1 MRRIADRAFQLLNC
15 LFLST
20 LIGVVHGVEITP
32 RTYQLIFDAVV
43 SHDIVAHHALN
54 PQNSN
59 PSEPHHQLVPPTIA
73 TDVAATIGSDFLAV
87 WLRRHQKQDDGDS
100 RDTYGEKSGGALGLN
115 CFPGEGSSENA
126 ALSTTCFVDHTER
139 GISFQLSVKIY
150 SSYLHLE
157 TDHDTEEKVLR
168 DTSTT
173 FQHSDSVPVM
183 ARVDATFQ
191 GPKAKHVLVNAVPK
205 LVKLL
210 QSPSHPPPV
219 WAIQERLS
227 SFDMANQLH
236 GSYNLATQTDRQRD
250 QSPASVESLVLSNR
264 NLIGRIPVVIREDDG
279 IEVWHYTE
287 LDEQEAT
294 RSLFIESILRATT
307 SHRIARNLLC
317 PGFFDKAVRMRLDRP
332 NVKVVLIS
340 EVPLAMI
347 ATILEH
353 ASVTRLD
360 IIGTDQN
367 IQDLVA
373 KYMPKLNHCVTSGD
387 SGTGNCLEDERVHF
401 VNTGIDEW
409 IHSKGDRGQA
419 TTFYD
424 VIFVDEKS
432 FSIEELPFESKLVD
446 GGLAVGN
453 SVITDN
459 GAEETGYRYQ
469 SSSNAN
475 EEPVHAAGVKDD
487 EL

>member
-1 MRRIADRAFQLLNC
+1 MRRCADRAFQLLNC

-20 LIGVVHGVEITP
+20 LIGVVHGVKITP

-43 SHDIVAHHALN
+43 SHNIVAHHALN

-73 TDVAATIGSDFLAV
+73 TDVAARIGSDFLAV
-87 WLRRHQKQDDGDS
+87 WLRRHQRQDGGDS
-100 RDTYGEKSGGALGLN
+100 RDTYGEKYSAALGLN
-115 CFPGEGSSENA
+115 CFPGEGSSKNA

-150 SSYLHLE
+150 SPYLHLE
-157 TDHDTEEKVLR
+157 TDDNTEEKVLR
-168 DTSTT
+168 DTSMI
-173 FQHSDSVPVM
+173 FRHNDSVPVM

-191 GPKAKHVLVNAVPK
+191 GPKAKHVLVKAVPK

-219 WAIQERLS
+219 WGIQERLS
-227 SFDMANQLH
+227 SFDMANQLY
-236 GSYNLATQTDRQRD
+236 GSYNSATQTDRKGD
-250 QSPASVESLVLSNR
+250 QSSASVESLVLSNR
-264 NLIGRIPVVIREDDG
+264 NLIGRVPVKIQEDDD
-279 IEVWHYTE
+279 IEIWHYTE

-294 RSLFIESILRATT
+294 RSLFVKSVLRATT
-307 SHRIARNLLC
+307 SRRIARNLLC

-332 NVKVVLIS
+332 NVKVALIS

-373 KYMPKLNHCVTSGD
+373 KYMPKLNHCGTSGE
-387 SGTGNCLEDERVHF
+387 SGAGNCLEDERVNF
-401 VNTGIDEW
+401 INTGIDEW

-419 TTFYD
+419 TAFYD

-432 FSIEELPFESKLVD
+432 FSMEELPFESKLVE
-446 GGLAVGN
+446 GGLVVGS
-453 SVITDN
+453 SVVTDN
-459 GAEETGYRYQ
+459 GAEETGYRFRYQ

-475 EEPVHAAGVKDD
+475 AAGVKDD